1 MCPVRMALL
10 ADRGVCIDRFEARID
25 GMGSDARALS
35 AEGTLPSSAASWDD
49 ASAACARAGF
59 RLCTADEW
67 LRACAGT
74 EGRLY
79 PYGDEYEQG
88 RCNTSERDSDLST
101 KHLAPGGS
109 FERCVSPEGVYDLSG
124 NIGEWVA
131 NADPTG
137 ILRQQVGGAYAN
149 MGKYVKC
156 TWDPP
161 AYQPPEQR
169 YEGQGFRC
177 CGDRSR

>member
-1 MCPVRMALL
+1 MALL

-124 NIGEWVA
+124 NITEWLETS
-131 NADPTG
+131 DPTG
-137 ILRQQVGGAYAN
+137 TVRELRGGGYAS
-149 MGKYVKC
+149 YPSHARC
-156 TWDPP
+156 LTDPLMF
-161 AYQPPEQR
+161 QPPEAGLAG
-169 YEGQGFRC
+169 YGFRC
-177 CGDRSR
+177 CMDAR